1 MNDTIMARLSI
12 RIHLILCGLLF
23 SISSYSTFPDKGR
36 LYKTLDSLLS
46 IQPQITQEKE
56 ERINFI
62 REALKGPQVSDE
74 TRYQINLRLFDEYL
88 AFRFD
93 SAYKCIQ
100 ECITI
105 QERAGNQQQLQ
116 YCQLVCLNHLEQIV
130 RALGIDGTINTTCSW
145 IYRPMK
151 KIQTDKEAD
160 EELKHGAQIDLL
172 IDRSIYYKHTI

>member
-62 REALKGPQVSDE
+62 QEAPKGPQVSDE
-74 TRYQINLRLFDEYL
+74 TRIQFRRFGIPAEHDHKAFLTNTIFRL
-88 AFRFD
+88 
-93 SAYKCIQ
+93 
-100 ECITI
+100 T
-105 QERAGNQQQLQ
+105 
-116 YCQLVCLNHLEQIV
+116 
-130 RALGIDGTINTTCSW
+130 
-145 IYRPMK
+145 
-151 KIQTDKEAD
+151 
-160 EELKHGAQIDLL
+160 
-172 IDRSIYYKHTI
+172 